1 MCYSYHHQVTTDKCW
16 LNGDESAHEEIVWVH
31 EKKGT
36 WTRFKRNDDDY
47 EFKSSKNTTID
58 EKTQKK
64 VINKFK
70 YNI

>member
-1 MCYSYHHQVTTDKCW
+1 MKQINIIFCIQKNQIKTFNDQPQGC
-16 LNGDESAHEEIVWVH
+16 GD